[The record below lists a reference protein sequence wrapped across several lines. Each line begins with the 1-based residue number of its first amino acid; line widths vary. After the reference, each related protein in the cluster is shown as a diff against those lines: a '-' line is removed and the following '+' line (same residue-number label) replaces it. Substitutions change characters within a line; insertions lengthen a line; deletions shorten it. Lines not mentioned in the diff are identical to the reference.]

1 MRTVSI
7 ATLLAEGAILAIQD
21 GNHGEKH
28 PKAADYVEDDG
39 VPFVMARD
47 FPNGSLDLRN
57 VTLLGR
63 EVATK
68 LRIGFAKPG
77 DVLLTHKGTLGA
89 TGIVPDAHEFVM
101 LTPQVTYY
109 RTDPRKL
116 LNTYLRAAF
125 RAPDFQHQLSSFS
138 AQSTRPFVSI
148 SAQRSLTLP
157 IPPLAVQRRIA
168 GILSAY
174 DDLIENCER
183 RIRVLDEMARALYRE
198 WFVLFRYPGHQ
209 KTPLVDS
216 PLGRIPKGWKVR
228 PVSESFEILGGGTP
242 SRKEPDYWTD
252 GTVEWFSPT
261 HLTSAG
267 TMFMDTSGERIT
279 ERGLAESSA
288 KLFPA
293 MSVMMTSRATI
304 GAIAINTTPA
314 CTNQGFITCIPNERM
329 PLISLFH
336 WLRSNVPLFERMAS
350 GATFKEISRGVFR
363 TIDVLLPVSPLV
375 HRFEHVARPMA
386 EESLSLQRTLGKL
399 RNTRDL
405 LLPRLLSGELAVDA
419 A

>member
-1 MRTVSI
+1 MTARPPWRT
-7 ATLLAEGAILAIQD
+7 ARLRTL
-21 GNHGEKH
+21 
-28 PKAADYVEDDG
+28 
-39 VPFVMARD
+39 
-47 FPNGSLDLRN
+47 
-57 VTLLGR
+57 
-63 EVATK
+63 
-68 LRIGFAKPG
+68 
-77 DVLLTHKGTLGA
+77 
-89 TGIVPDAHEFVM
+89 
-101 LTPQVTYY
+101 
-109 RTDPRKL
+109 
-116 LNTYLRAAF
+116 AAF
-125 RAPDFQHQLSSFS
+125 RNGVNYDKTSFGEGMKVIGVSDFQDYTKPRYSEL
-138 AQSTRPFVSI
+138 AEINPEGIVTERNLLRDGDIVFVRSNGNRELI
-148 SAQRSLTLP
+148 GRSLFVEN
-157 IPPLAVQRRIA
+157 PPESMTHSAFTIRLRFASDDVVPRFYAYCFRTKLIRQALSAAGGGTNIANLNQDILNDLEVPVPALNTQRRIV

-198 WFVLFRYPGHQ
+198 WFVLFRYPGHE

-216 PLGRIPKGWKVR
+216 PLGRIPKGWEVR
-228 PVSESFEILGGGTP
+228 PVSDSFEILGGGTP
-242 SRKEPDYWTD
+242 SRKEPDYWTN

-279 ERGLAESSA
+279 ERGLEESSA

-329 PLISLFH
+329 PVVFLFQ

-363 TIDVLLPVSPLV
+363 TIDVLAPAPALV
-375 HRFEHVARPMA
+375 QRFESLTRPLA
-386 EESLSLQRTLGKL
+386 DESLRLQRTLSNL
-399 RNTRDL
+399 RATRDL
-405 LLPRLLSGELAVDA
+405 LLPRLLSGQLDVGT
-419 A
+419 

>member
-1 MRTVSI
+1 MTPREAIPELPLSELGTVFTGRTPPSEVASYFGSGCPFI
-7 ATLLAEGAILAIQD
+7 TPTDMTGQKYIRQAERELSPEGEALLARIVVPARSVMVSCIGWQMGKSAMTDRPSVTNQQLNTIVPNERVD
-21 GNHGEKH
+21 
-28 PKAADYVEDDG
+28 ADYLYY
-39 VPFVMARD
+39 ALTTRRD
-47 FPNGSLDLRN
+47 ELKRLGSVGTRTPIVN
-57 VTLLGR
+57 KSVFS
-63 EVATK
+63 A
-68 LRIGFAKPG
+68 LRIP
-77 DVLLTHKGTLGA
+77 V
-89 TGIVPDAHEFVM
+89 
-101 LTPQVTYY
+101 
-109 RTDPRKL
+109 
-116 LNTYLRAAF
+116 
-125 RAPDFQHQLSSFS
+125 
-138 AQSTRPFVSI
+138 
-148 SAQRSLTLP
+148 
-157 IPPLAVQRRIA
+157 PPLAEQRRIA

-198 WFVLFRYPGHQ
+198 WFVLFRYPGHE

-216 PLGRIPKGWKVR
+216 TLGRIPKGWEVR

-329 PLISLFH
+329 PLLSLFH

-363 TIDVLLPVSPLV
+363 TIDVLLPASTLIQ
-375 HRFEHVARPMA
+375 RFENVARPMA
-386 EESLSLQRTLGKL
+386 DESLSLQRSLGNL
-399 RNTRDL
+399 RKTRDL
-405 LLPRLLSGELAVDA
+405 LLPRLLSGELSVDDA